1 MRYKSEYSPSYLLD
15 PGTLQF
21 HHLTAQLDKYLQ
33 AHPTGYH
40 PFTNIAESK
49 DIPPP
54 SKKAKESPEEGD
66 DSDSEFEE
74 EDEFLSPPPPGFGDP
89 ASYTQNQID
98 RMLVLMKGGSQA
110 GSKTRV
116 VPLGVSPYY
125 LKQLCK
131 ACTNDRHSSLSVRNR

>member
-21 HHLTAQLDKYLQ
+21 HPLTAQLDKYLQ
-33 AHPTGYH
+33 ANPTGYH

-54 SKKAKESPEEGD
+54 SKKAKECPQEGD

-74 EDEFLSPPPPGFGDP
+74 EDEFPSTPPPGFGDP
-89 ASYTQNQID
+89 GSYTQNQLD

-116 VPLGVSPYY
+116 VPLGVSSYD
-125 LKQLCK
+125 LKLLCK
-131 ACTNDRHSSLSVRNR
+131 SVY